1 MASWNSE
8 PDEQEPKHER
18 KGVGY
23 DYRRVWSSIDDTVYG
38 LEVVDNSGY
47 PASAQ
52 DAQDASSY
60 AESLH
65 GKPWGGHL
73 VGTRKGTDHY
83 YCSKVVWQSWWVE
96 DYNLDDLFWGFWA
109 PWVVTPNEIYIDDN
123 TEVMYSY

>member
-65 GKPWGGHL
+65 GKPWGGSFSWHS
-73 VGTRKGTDHY
+73 KGY
-83 YCSKVVWQSWWVE
+83 RS
-96 DYNLDDLFWGFWA
+96 LLLL
-109 PWVVTPNEIYIDDN
+109 
-123 TEVMYSY
+123 